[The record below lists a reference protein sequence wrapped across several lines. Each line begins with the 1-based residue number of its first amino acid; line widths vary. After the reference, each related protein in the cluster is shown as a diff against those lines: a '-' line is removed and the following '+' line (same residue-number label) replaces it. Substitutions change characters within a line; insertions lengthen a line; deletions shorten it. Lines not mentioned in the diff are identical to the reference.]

1 MCVNSW
7 PIAKSFFSWLTQMEG
22 WAGLHMTGFTSSG
35 QWVSH
40 SRGQRLIPPL
50 CLLEFYWDRSFH
62 CTSYR
67 VLVPCSASHEQKTT
81 VAWGLQGHEGT
92 FTTVKIPETTILS
105 RGRLLQCVSM
115 WDTQPLTGRCRW
127 KAMGKERHTPLWR
140 HPCKSYLTSCT
151 GSRSF
156 SH

>member
-40 SRGQRLIPPL
+40 SCGQRLIPPL
-50 CLLEFYWDRSFH
+50 CLLQFYWDRSFH

-67 VLVPCSASHEQKTT
+67 VLVPCSASHERKTT
-81 VAWGLQGHEGT
+81 VAWGAPRTRGHIHHCKDPRDYNSQQREAAAVCLNVGHTAMDRKVPVEGNG
-92 FTTVKIPETTILS
+92 KGKAHS
-105 RGRLLQCVSM
+105 
-115 WDTQPLTGRCRW
+115 PLE
-127 KAMGKERHTPLWR
+127 ASL
-140 HPCKSYLTSCT
+140 
-151 GSRSF
+151 
-156 SH
+156 